1 MLDAI
6 QPSLLSQTGGG
17 AIKYSYSSGD
27 TDTSGDI
34 DAALYAVNGMLS
46 LIASFDRTSYN
57 VGHPLGKIPERLVPN
72 LPPNLDTLRI
82 PASATDTTGQSVHNA
97 TVTVS
102 ASGISIE
109 ISGATGHFSGT
120 LSLMNF
126 VPCGDYEEVAA

>member
-17 AIKYSYSSGD
+17 AIKHSYSSR
-27 TDTSGDI
+27 DI
-34 DAALYAVNGMLS
+34 DAALYTVNGMLS
-46 LIASFDRTSYN
+46 LIASFNRANYN
-57 VGHPLGKIPERLVPN
+57 VEHSLGKIPEELVPN

-82 PASATDTTGQSVHNA
+82 PASTTDTMGQSDHKA
-97 TVTVS
+97 TVIVS

-109 ISGATGHFSGT
+109 ISGSNGYFSGT

-126 VPCGDYEEVAA
+126 VPCGDYEEVAS